1 MDVTGINP
9 QPSVAGVH
17 REDADIGGDIQIRQL
32 ASASDGVSISE
43 QAEQVK
49 KAMRAAQDS
58 PDPRSEQ
65 VIRLKQAIS
74 NGTYHISAQSLA
86 VALIAYWTGTRW

>member
-1 MDVTGINP
+1 M
-9 QPSVAGVH
+9 
-17 REDADIGGDIQIRQL
+17 QIRYL
-32 ASASDGVSISE
+32 APASDGVSISE

-65 VIRLKQAIS
+65 VIKLKQAIS
-74 NGTYHISAQSLA
+74 NGTYHVSAHSLA
-86 VALIAYWTGTRW
+86 VALIAYWTGARW